1 MKEKF
6 ESSLGRLICWGLI
19 AATIF
24 ITPWWAVDPINP
36 IKMAVIVPVGLMSV
50 ALLLTNRNSVKWSKY
65 RVPLGLIAAFVIWQ
79 IIVLFASNGEI
90 YQQLFGAQGRNTGFI
105 TYVAFSC
112 IFVGS
117 IISSTKETYK
127 TLISTVL
134 VVGTLSLGY
143 GVIQAVGLDP
153 IQWANQYSPVF
164 GFLGNPNFQSSLL
177 GVLGVIVFPQFFAKN
192 LKIQY
197 KGLLGFYL
205 LATLYVTKETAS
217 EQGFLVLTIGIVV
230 VLGLYVQQK
239 NRGLGVIYGLL
250 SILGFLL
257 VLFGTLNKGPLASIL
272 YKASVTY
279 RGDYWRAGWKMTV
292 DHPIFGVGMDSY
304 GDWYRRS
311 RTLEATLRRG
321 PDITSNAAH
330 NVFLDISSFGG
341 FPLLIIYVAL
351 MVLVVVSALRA
362 MQRLT
367 GFDPILAG
375 LVGGWVAFQSQS
387 TISINQIGLAIWG
400 WVLSGLII
408 GYEIN
413 TRETGVVEP
422 IPKKKAISRDSSQ
435 MPAGSIVALFIAF
448 VLGVLVGM
456 PPFVASAKYRSALQT
471 TSPQVFQEAA
481 YLWPPDPSRMIQVA
495 RTLNENTNLEVNG
508 LEVAVDTV
516 AQFPDN
522 YDAWASLNAMKL
534 ASVEQKAQALAQMKR
549 LDPNNPELK

>member
-1 MKEKF
+1 MQEKF

-90 YQQLFGAQGRNTGFI
+90 YQQLFGTQGRNTGFI
-105 TYVAFSC
+105 TYVAFSS

-117 IISSTKETYK
+117 IIASTKETYK
-127 TLISTVL
+127 RFISSVL

-177 GVLGVIVFPQFFAKN
+177 GVLGAIVFPQFFAKN

-205 LATLYVTKETAS
+205 LATLYVIKETAS

-239 NRGLGVIYGLL
+239 NRDLGVIYGLL

-341 FPLLIIYVAL
+341 FPSLIIYVAL
-351 MVLVVVSALRA
+351 MVLVVVSALKA

-456 PPFVASAKYRSALQT
+456 PPFVASVKYRSALQT